1 MARIRE
7 WLARHRA
14 GFVRTAH
21 MLEAVTLMALM
32 VGGGIGAGYALCQW
46 QSREILAQ
54 QRDDHQAEIAR
65 LQDAYT
71 QTLKALTP
79 KVEAA
84 ASASAQAAEASVEA
98 IKSVKRAARPAAVPT
113 PTPPGQRPLTEA
125 ERQDVNR
132 DIEAANRKVRE
143 ARK

>member
-7 WLARHRA
+7 WMARHRA
-14 GFVRTAH
+14 TFVRTAH
-21 MLEAVTLMALM
+21 MLEAVTLLVLM
-32 VGGGIGAGYALCQW
+32 VGGGMGAGYALCQW
-46 QSREILAQ
+46 QSREMLAQ

-65 LQDAYT
+65 LQGAYS
-71 QTLKALTP
+71 QTLEALTP
-79 KVEAA
+79 KVAAA

-98 IKSVKRAARPAAVPT
+98 AKSVKRATRPAPAAAPT
-113 PTPPGQRPLTEA
+113 APRPLSEA

>member
-14 GFVRTAH
+14 TFIRTAH

-32 VGGGIGAGYALCQW
+32 VGGGMGAGYALCQW

-54 QRDDHQAEIAR
+54 QRDDHQAEIGR
-65 LQDAYT
+65 LQEAYT
-71 QTLKALTP
+71 QTLAALTP
-79 KVEAA
+79 KVAA
-84 ASASAQAAEASVEA
+84 AANASAQAAEASVEA
-98 IKSVKRAARPAAVPT
+98 AKSVKRAARPAAAAAP
-113 PTPPGQRPLTEA
+113 RPLSEA
-125 ERQDVNR
+125 ERQGVNR

>member
-1 MARIRE
+1 MARLRD
-7 WLARHRA
+7 WLARYRAKFILVGHR
-14 GFVRTAH
+14 
-21 MLEAVTLMALM
+21 MEAVTVLILLL
-32 VGGGIGAGYALCQW
+32 GGGMGTGYLFCVW
-46 QSREILAQ
+46 QYRELMAQ

-65 LQDAYT
+65 LQDVYT
-71 QTLKALTP
+71 QTLQVLTP
-79 KVEAA
+79 KVTAA

-98 IKSVKRAARPAAVPT
+98 AKSVKRAARAPAAPAPT
-113 PTPPGQRPLTEA
+113 ARPLTEA

>member
-1 MARIRE
+1 MARIRD

-14 GFVRTAH
+14 TFARTAH

-32 VGGGIGAGYALCQW
+32 VGGGMGAGYALCQW
-46 QSREILAQ
+46 QFRDQLAQ

-65 LQDAYT
+65 LQGAYT
-71 QTLKALTP
+71 QTLEALTP
-79 KVEAA
+79 KVTAA
-84 ASASAQAAEASVEA
+84 AGAAAQAAEASVEA
-98 IKSVKRAARPAAVPT
+98 AKSVKRAARPATAPAST
-113 PTPPGQRPLTEA
+113 APRPLTEA

>member
-14 GFVRTAH
+14 TFIRTAH

-32 VGGGIGAGYALCQW
+32 VGGGMGAGYALCQW

-54 QRDDHQAEIAR
+54 QRDDHQAEIGR
-65 LQDAYT
+65 LQEAYT
-71 QTLKALTP
+71 QTLQALAP
-79 KVEAA
+79 KVSAA
-84 ASASAQAAEASVEA
+84 ANASAQAAEASVEA
-98 IKSVKRAARPAAVPT
+98 AKSVKRVARPAAAAAP
-113 PTPPGQRPLTEA
+113 RPLTEA
-125 ERQDVNR
+125 ERQGVNR

>member
-14 GFVRTAH
+14 TFIRTAH

-32 VGGGIGAGYALCQW
+32 VGGGMGAGYALCQW

-54 QRDDHQAEIAR
+54 QRDDHQAEIGR
-65 LQDAYT
+65 LQEAYT
-71 QTLKALTP
+71 QTLQALAP
-79 KVEAA
+79 KVSAA
-84 ASASAQAAEASVEA
+84 ANASAQAAEASVEA
-98 IKSVKRAARPAAVPT
+98 AKSVKRAARPAAAAAP
-113 PTPPGQRPLTEA
+113 RPLTEA
-125 ERQDVNR
+125 ERQGVNR
-132 DIEAANRKVRE
+132 EIEAANRKVRE

>member
-14 GFVRTAH
+14 TFIRTAH

-32 VGGGIGAGYALCQW
+32 VGGGMGAGYALCQW

-54 QRDDHQAEIAR
+54 QRDDHQAEIGR
-65 LQDAYT
+65 LQEAYT
-71 QTLKALTP
+71 QTLQALAP
-79 KVEAA
+79 KVSAA
-84 ASASAQAAEASVEA
+84 ANASAQAAEASVEA
-98 IKSVKRAARPAAVPT
+98 AKSVKRAARPAAAAAP
-113 PTPPGQRPLTEA
+113 RPLTEA
-125 ERQDVNR
+125 ERQGVNR

>member
-7 WLARHRA
+7 WIAQHRA
-14 GFVRTAH
+14 TFGRIAH

-32 VGGGIGAGYALCQW
+32 MGGGVGAGYALCQW
-46 QSREILAQ
+46 QARDQLAQ
-54 QRDDHQAEIAR
+54 QRGDHQAEIAR
-65 LQDAYT
+65 LQAAYS
-71 QTLKALTP
+71 QTLAVLTP
-79 KVEAA
+79 KVAEAA
-84 ASASAQAAEASVEA
+84 NASALAAEASVEA
-98 IKSVKRAARPAAVPT
+98 AKSVKRATRPAAPAAA
-113 PTPPGQRPLTEA
+113 RPLSEA

>member
-14 GFVRTAH
+14 TFIRTAH

-32 VGGGIGAGYALCQW
+32 VGGGMGAGYALCQW

-54 QRDDHQAEIAR
+54 QRDDHQAEIGR
-65 LQDAYT
+65 LQEAYT
-71 QTLKALTP
+71 QTLQALAP
-79 KVEAA
+79 KVSAA
-84 ASASAQAAEASVEA
+84 ANASAQAAEASVEA
-98 IKSVKRAARPAAVPT
+98 AKSVKRAARPAAAAAP
-113 PTPPGQRPLTEA
+113 RPLSEA
-125 ERQDVNR
+125 ERQGVNR

>member
-7 WLARHRA
+7 WMARHRA
-14 GFVRTAH
+14 TFVRTAH
-21 MLEAVTLMALM
+21 MLEAITLMALM
-32 VGGGIGAGYALCQW
+32 VGGGMGAGYALCQW

-65 LQDAYT
+65 LQAAYS
-71 QTLKALTP
+71 QTLEALTP
-79 KVEAA
+79 KVAA
-84 ASASAQAAEASVEA
+84 AANASAQAAEASVEA
-98 IKSVKRAARPAAVPT
+98 AKSVKRAARPVPPPAVAPRT
-113 PTPPGQRPLTEA
+113 LTEA

-132 DIEAANRKVRE
+132 DIEAANRKVRA

>member
-7 WLARHRA
+7 WMARHRA
-14 GFVRTAH
+14 TFVRTAH
-21 MLEAVTLMALM
+21 MLEAITLMALM
-32 VGGGIGAGYALCQW
+32 VGGGMGAGYALCQW

-65 LQDAYT
+65 LQAAYS
-71 QTLKALTP
+71 QTLEALTP
-79 KVEAA
+79 KVAA
-84 ASASAQAAEASVEA
+84 AANASAQAAEASVEA
-98 IKSVKRAARPAAVPT
+98 AKSVKRAARPVPPPAAAP
-113 PTPPGQRPLTEA
+113 RPLTEA

-143 ARK
+143 ALK

>member
-7 WLARHRA
+7 WMARHRA
-14 GFVRTAH
+14 TFVRTAH
-21 MLEAVTLMALM
+21 MLEAVTLLVLM
-32 VGGGIGAGYALCQW
+32 VGGGMGAGYALCQW
-46 QSREILAQ
+46 QSRETLAQ

-65 LQDAYT
+65 LQRAYG
-71 QTLKALTP
+71 QTLEALTP
-79 KVEAA
+79 KVAAA

-98 IKSVKRAARPAAVPT
+98 AKSVKRATQPAPAAP
-113 PTPPGQRPLTEA
+113 RALSEA
-125 ERQDVNR
+125 ERQEVNR